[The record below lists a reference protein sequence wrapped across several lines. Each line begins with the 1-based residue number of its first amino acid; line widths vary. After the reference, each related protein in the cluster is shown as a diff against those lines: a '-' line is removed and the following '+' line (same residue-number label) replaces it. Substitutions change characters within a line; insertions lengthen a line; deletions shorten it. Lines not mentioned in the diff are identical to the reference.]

1 MKTFR
6 FTMALLAISVTAF
19 LGCSKTDLTAPNQS
33 SISSRSSSNTVA
45 GCDPVTFC
53 LIDNKKVQQG
63 TVSVSNDAT
72 NVYITINVTG
82 ADFKLLKAAL
92 IIGNLAHVQAGTN
105 LTGWPVLAAGPLN
118 PDYSVTPPKPGVT
131 SVTFTV
137 PLANL
142 GDCFYFAIYGKLCK
156 KDAYGKTIT
165 DYIFLKSATKSSA
178 KCWSTYVQYC
188 KCTPPPPPDCGEHR
202 TVTQGGWGAVP
213 NGNNPGQYL
222 ADHFATCF
230 GASGVTIGSPVT
242 VCANGHTLTM
252 NTAQAITDYL
262 PTGSTAAVLTQDWTN
277 TGPDNVLAG
286 QVLTLALNLGFD
298 DCDPTFSSSTV
309 WLGDMIITSGTFVNM
324 KVSDFLAI
332 ANAVLGGCSVA
343 YTPAQINEAAT
354 AINENFDNGADNGFL
369 DCPAN

>member
-82 ADFKLLKAAL
+82 ADFKLVKAAL

-105 LTGWPVLAAGPLN
+105 LTGWPILGNGPLN
-118 PDYSVTPPKPGVT
+118 PDYSVTFPKPGVT
-131 SVTFTV
+131 TYTFTV
-137 PLANL
+137 PLAGL
-142 GDCFYFAIYGKLCK
+142 DDCFYIAIYGKLCK

-165 DYIFLKSATKSSA
+165 DYIFLKSDTKSSA

-188 KCTPPPPPDCGEHR
+188 KCTPPPPDCGEHR

-222 ADHFATCF
+222 ADHFSTCF
-230 GASGVTIGSPVT
+230 SSGVTIG
-242 VCANGHTLTM
+242 CAGGHTLTM
-252 NTAQAITDYL
+252 TTAQAITDYL
-262 PTGSTAAVLTQDWTN
+262 PTGSTAAVLDQDWTN

-286 QVLTLALNLGFD
+286 QVLTLALTLGFD
-298 DCDPTFSSSTV
+298 QCDPNFSSSTV
-309 WLGDMIITSGTFVNM
+309 WLGDMIITTGTFAGM
-324 KVSDFLAI
+324 TVSEFLAL
-332 ANAVLGGCSVA
+332 ANDVLGGCSDA

-369 DCPAN
+369 ECPSPV